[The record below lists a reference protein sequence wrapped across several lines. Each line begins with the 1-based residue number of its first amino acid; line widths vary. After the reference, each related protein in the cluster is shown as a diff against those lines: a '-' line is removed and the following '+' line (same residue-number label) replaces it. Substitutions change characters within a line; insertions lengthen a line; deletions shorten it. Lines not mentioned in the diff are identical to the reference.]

1 MYLSCLGAIFT
12 IHMYM
17 IFFLIYVF
25 TLFPC
30 YMYYLHVFNI
40 FWDLCIFPVW
50 VQYEM
55 KLANTSI
62 CSSTTPCI
70 YDWAHTHTHTNKH
83 TRIHAHT
90 TICDVM
96 QVIDIYFTIYRQKL
110 WILQVVKLDDF
121 WDVPRTGCFRA
132 SWKEAPVLRKKR
144 TLNDVEG
151 TSEITKR
158 FEYHE
163 TTNCKGIR

>member
-1 MYLSCLGAIFT
+1 MYLSYLGAIFT

-17 IFFLIYVF
+17 IFFMIYVF

-40 FWDLCIFPVW
+40 FWDLCICPVW

-62 CSSTTPCI
+62 FSSTRPCI
-70 YDWAHTHTHTNKH
+70 YDRVH
-83 TRIHAHT
+83 TRARVI
-90 TICDVM
+90 ICDVM
-96 QVIDIYFTIYRQKL
+96 QVIDIYFTIYTQKHWFL
-110 WILQVVKLDDF
+110 RVVKLGDF
-121 WDVPRTGCFRA
+121 WVVPRTGYFRA
-132 SWKEAPVLRKKR
+132 SLKEAPVLRKER
-144 TLNDVEG
+144 TLNDVDG
-151 TSEITKR
+151 DGEIKKR